1 MMDPTRRFSDR
12 VSAYV
17 KHRPSYPAEIIDL
30 LKARCGLE
38 PKALV
43 ADIGSGTGQ
52 LAKLFLASGNTV
64 IGIEPDRKMREAGAR
79 MLQNYRRFKSIA
91 GRAESTALADHCVD
105 FVTAGQAFH
114 WFNPE
119 QTRIE
124 FRRILKPHGWVVLV
138 WNVLLPSAT
147 AFQTAYNRLL
157 LTYGTDYE
165 AIHKSHGNPEAMCT
179 FFGSARVDLQTFAHH
194 QDLDYEGL
202 KGRLLSSSF
211 ISQSGKP
218 RHSRMLRELKAIFDT
233 HQKQRKVTLNYDTKV
248 FYGRIGANMQ

>member
-114 WFNPE
+114 WFNPA
-119 QTRIE
+119 QARIE
-124 FRRILKPHGWVVLV
+124 LRRILKPHGWVVLV
-138 WNVLLPSAT
+138 WNVMQPASS
-147 AFQTAYNRLL
+147 AFQKAYHRLL
-157 LTYGTDYE
+157 LTFGTNYA
-165 AIHKSHGNPEAMCT
+165 AIYKSHGDPAAIRA
-179 FFGSARVDLQTFAHH
+179 FFGSASVNLQTFAHR

-211 ISQSGKP
+211 IPQSGKP
-218 RHSRMLRELKAIFDT
+218 RHSEMLRELKAIFDA
-233 HQKQRKVTLNYDTKV
+233 HHKQRKVALHYDTKV
-248 FYGRIGANMQ
+248 FYAQISARV